1 MAQKNVKEMRKEDR
15 KEEEENIPK
24 DAYSQEDDEEDDD
37 DGGEEEV
44 EEEEEKKERL
54 DEVEIGKK
62 EEEGDGQREVEGIC
76 LAFSCDF
83 NFGHSCSFKLSGR
96 GST

>member
-1 MAQKNVKEMRKEDR
+1 MAQKNVEEMRKED
-15 KEEEENIPK
+15 KEEEENVPK
-24 DAYSQEDDEEDDD
+24 DAYSEEEDEEEDDD
-37 DGGEEEV
+37 DGGEEV

-54 DEVEIGKK
+54 DKVEIGKK
-62 EEEGDGQREVEGIC
+62 EEGDGQKEVEGIC